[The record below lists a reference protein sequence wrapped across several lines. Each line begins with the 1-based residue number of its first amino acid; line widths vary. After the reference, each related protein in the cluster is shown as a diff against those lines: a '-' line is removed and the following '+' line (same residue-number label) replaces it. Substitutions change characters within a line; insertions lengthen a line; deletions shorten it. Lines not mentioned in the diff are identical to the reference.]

1 LALVRKWYENHDSVH
16 SIGSVQGQLWRPH
29 SALATALAG
38 AIPKLSFGHM
48 PTRRRSWI
56 ISTQCLTF
64 EAGGKIEPGDM
75 ATGIGPAAGEANS
88 LRLQPPPALIGAVP
102 LTAGRDDSTREEDA
116 VGVGERAPGGDA
128 AHDPR
133 ARASEGDSGD
143 LPVSGPLA
151 GADQRG
157 DGGDPSRPFD

>member
-1 LALVRKWYENHDSVH
+1 
-16 SIGSVQGQLWRPH
+16 
-29 SALATALAG
+29 
-38 AIPKLSFGHM
+38 
-48 PTRRRSWI
+48 
-56 ISTQCLTF
+56 
-64 EAGGKIEPGDM
+64 M

-157 DGGDPSRPFD
+157 DGGDPSRPFDYSGSTQTLPAVSRLRVTSRSTALMRIVLPIRSTSTRVSRVPGTRFRSCR